1 MKSPRLLLVR
11 LMCSLALVGL
21 VGAVPR
27 LHAAGDDDFDSYA
40 IKITAAW
47 FYSNPSGTLQSA
59 IGGGLIDLKKDI
71 GFNSY
76 STFAGKLDWKFTRK
90 NHLYLLAIPF
100 TTSRQTVLT
109 RTITFQGQ
117 TFDAGLATQ
126 SELKATLYAPGYQYD
141 ILRRRRGHLGIAIQI
156 DAFDSR
162 ASFNAAAQVTGDGVR
177 HMALSAS
184 ASRLLPL
191 PIVGPEFRFYLTNSP
206 RLYVQGNVYGMY
218 FFGYGNFV
226 SSAGTLGVRVAK
238 HLDVIAGYQLG
249 SRLNAHNSSSN
260 NRIGI
265 SLTQTG
271 AVVGVE
277 VPFGGTGQ

>member
-1 MKSPRLLLVR
+1 
-11 LMCSLALVGL
+11 MCSLALVGL

-27 LHAAGDDDFDSYA
+27 LHAASDDDFDSYT
-40 IKITAAW
+40 IKIDAAW

-59 IGGGLIDLKKDI
+59 IGGQQIDLKKDI

-76 STFAGKLDWKFTRK
+76 STFAGKIDWKFTRK

-100 TTSRQTVLT
+100 TSSRQTMLT

-117 TFDAGLATQ
+117 TFVPSLTTQ
-126 SELKATLYAPGYQYD
+126 SELKANLYAPGYQYD
-141 ILRRRRGHLGIAIQI
+141 ILRRRRGHLGIAVQI

-162 ASFNAAAQVTGDGVR
+162 ASISAAAQVSSNGVR
-177 HMALSAS
+177 QLTKSAS
-184 ASRLLPL
+184 ASRLMPL
-191 PIVGPEFRFYLTNSP
+191 PVLGPEFRYYLTHSP

-218 FFGYGNFV
+218 FFGYGSFL
-226 SSAGTLGVRVAK
+226 SSAGTLGVRVAQ

-249 SRLNAHNSSSN
+249 SRLDAHNSSSH
-260 NRIGI
+260 NRFGL

-277 VPFGGTGQ
+277 VPFGGGGQ

>member
-1 MKSPRLLLVR
+1 M
-11 LMCSLALVGL
+11 
-21 VGAVPR
+21 GAVSR
-27 LHAAGDDDFDSYA
+27 LHAAGDDDFDSYS
-40 IKITAAW
+40 IKITATW

-100 TTSRQTVLT
+100 TTSRQTVLS

-117 TFDAGLATQ
+117 TFAAGLATQ
-126 SELKATLYAPGYQYD
+126 SELKANLYAPGYQYD

-156 DAFDSR
+156 DAFYSR

-177 HMALSAS
+177 RVSAS

-191 PIVGPEFRFYLTNSP
+191 PVIGPEFRFYLTDSP

-226 SSAGTLGVRVAK
+226 SSAGSLGVRVAK

-249 SRLNAHNSSSN
+249 SRLNAHNSSSR
-260 NRIGI
+260 NRFGL

-277 VPFGGTGQ
+277 VLFGGGGQ

>member
-1 MKSPRLLLVR
+1 
-11 LMCSLALVGL
+11 VGL

-27 LHAAGDDDFDSYA
+27 LHAAGDDDFDSYT
-40 IKITAAW
+40 IKIDAGW
-47 FYSNPSGTLQSA
+47 FYSQPSGTLQSA

-71 GFNSY
+71 GFSSY
-76 STFAGKLDWKFTRK
+76 STFAGKVNWKFTRK
-90 NHLYLLAIPF
+90 NHLYFVVTPF

-141 ILRRRRGHLGIAIQI
+141 ILRRRRGHLGIAAQI
-156 DAFDSR
+156 NVFDSR

-177 HMALSAS
+177 HLSAS
-184 ASRLLPL
+184 ASRLVPVPVL
-191 PIVGPEFRFYLTNSP
+191 GPEVRFYLTNSP

-218 FFGYGNFV
+218 FFGYGDFL
-226 SSAGTLGVRVAK
+226 SSVGQLGLRITK
-238 HLDVIAGYQLG
+238 HLNVDAGYQLG
-249 SRLNAHNSSSN
+249 SRLNAHNSSSH
-260 NRIGI
+260 NRIGL

-271 AVVGVE
+271 AIVGIE
-277 VPFGGTGQ
+277 VPIGGGGQ